1 MMERK
6 RVVQCAV
13 HQSFSAAGVGGGT
26 WFDSAQQVALGCLL
40 CNVLGMLLMRAC
52 LTQCQTQR
60 SRASFTCAWLNGC
73 DQDIKAFVFK
83 AQTLMPQVMLLWLA
97 SASGWL
103 ATFARNDLQA
113 CIIDE
118 AIGITISCCM
128 TLPCFP

>member
-1 MMERK
+1 MERK

-97 SASGWL
+97 SASGRL
-103 ATFARNDLQA
+103 ATCARNDVHA
-113 CIIDE
+113 CFI
-118 AIGITISCCM
+118 
-128 TLPCFP
+128 

>member
-1 MMERK
+1 M
-6 RVVQCAV
+6 AIYDWPW
-13 HQSFSAAGVGGGT
+13 AGGRPSHVRGK
-26 WFDSAQQVALGCLL
+26 DV
-40 CNVLGMLLMRAC
+40 
-52 LTQCQTQR
+52 
-60 SRASFTCAWLNGC
+60 C
-73 DQDIKAFVFK
+73 DQDIKVFVFK

-128 TLPCFP
+128 TMPGFP